1 MPRNHHKLDITQRIS
16 LLVRSSWL
24 LFIHTANIL
33 VARPYKQRNSLSD
46 VEFAVVS
53 WNERLLFIH
62 GSNELLRAL
71 INSL

>member
-33 VARPYKQRNSLSD
+33 VARPYKQRNLLSD
-46 VEFAVVS
+46 VEFMVVS
-53 WNERLLFIH
+53 WHERLPSEVRPVRPL
-62 GSNELLRAL
+62 SYLD
-71 INSL
+71 SVD